1 MCVYIHVCVYICV
14 CLYVC
19 VCIHVCVC
27 VCVCVYILF
36 LVPSFV
42 VLLQDIEYSSLCY
55 TVNPCLFILYIFY
68 IWWCPSVNPLL
79 ITRASLVAQTVKNL
93 PAMQKT
99 RVQSLCWEDPL
110 EKGMTTPSRQTSFP
124 PTEEPGRV

>member
-1 MCVYIHVCVYICV
+1 MLRFRSTAKWFVYIR
-14 CLYVC
+14 
-19 VCIHVCVC
+19 IHVCVC
-27 VCVCVYILF
+27 VCVYSFPGSF
-36 LVPSFV
+36 LCS
-42 VLLQDIEYSSLCY
+42 LLQDIEYSSLCY